1 MKIVFEWDTSHPMEH
16 EIRQLCGRAM
26 RDRRKHE
33 ERTYRQIEEID
44 QCPAYLRCHPWHG
57 VDNDLAADDEDDV
70 D

>member
-1 MKIVFEWDTSHPMEH
+1 MWARDEGTH
-16 EIRQLCGRAM
+16 EYS
-26 RDRRKHE
+26 E

-57 VDNDLAADDEDDV
+57 VDNDLAADDEYDV